1 MNICVYGASS
11 ALLKNIYY
19 EKTEEL
25 GRAMGKRGHG
35 LVFGGGATG
44 MMGAA
49 ARGVAAENGYIL
61 GIAPRFF
68 DQPGVLY
75 EKCTEFIFTENMR
88 ERKKLLEEKSDATI
102 VAPGGI
108 GTYEEFFEIF
118 TLKSLKRIDRP
129 IVLYN
134 IDGYYDK
141 MKALLEYTAE
151 EKFMDFSVLDLV
163 VFLDEPTAVL
173 DYLENYKKYGCEVIR
188 HRTRHIAEAAR
199 PDRCFVCF
207 KQNNNSYR
215 FMTTSSSVLFGT
227 W

>member
-75 EKCTEFIFTENMR
+75 EKCTEFIFTETMR
-88 ERKKLLEEKSDATI
+88 ERKQLLEDSSDA
-102 VAPGGI
+102 VVVLPGGI
-108 GTYEEFFEIF
+108 GTYEEFFEML
-118 TLKSLKRIDRP
+118 TLKQLGRSARAIAILNTR
-129 IVLYN
+129 
-134 IDGYYDK
+134 GYYK
-141 MKALLEYTAE
+141 PMQAMLEHTAE
-151 EKFMDFSVLDLV
+151 NEFMSDSCLTLYKTVDT
-163 VFLDEPTAVL
+163 PAQAL
-173 DYLENYKKYGCEVIR
+173 DYIEKYRPEPMGNIFRLEDYSK
-188 HRTRHIAEAAR
+188 
-199 PDRCFVCF
+199 
-207 KQNNNSYR
+207 
-215 FMTTSSSVLFGT
+215 
-227 W
+227 

>member
-1 MNICVYGASS
+1 MDMALYLVAGDRNDGSS
-11 ALLKNIYY
+11 SQ
-19 EKTEEL
+19 
-25 GRAMGKRGHG
+25 RRGSRKWLH
-35 LVFGGGATG
+35 TW
-44 MMGAA
+44 
-49 ARGVAAENGYIL
+49 NCSPI
-61 GIAPRFF
+61 F

-108 GTYEEFFEIF
+108 GTYEELFEIF

-141 MKALLEYTAE
+141 MKHCWSTQQ
-151 EKFMDFSVLDLV
+151 KRNSWNFPCLDLV

-173 DYLENYKKYGCEVIR
+173 DYLENYKK
-188 HRTRHIAEAAR
+188 
-199 PDRCFVCF
+199 
-207 KQNNNSYR
+207 
-215 FMTTSSSVLFGT
+215 
-227 W
+227 

>member
-75 EKCTEFIFTENMR
+75 ENMR

-173 DYLENYKKYGCEVIR
+173 DYLENYKK
-188 HRTRHIAEAAR
+188 
-199 PDRCFVCF
+199 
-207 KQNNNSYR
+207 
-215 FMTTSSSVLFGT
+215 
-227 W
+227 

>member
-11 ALLKNIYY
+11 AKLEDIYY
-19 EKTEEL
+19 EKTQEL
-25 GRAMGKRGHG
+25 GRAMAKRGHG

-49 ARGVAAENGYIL
+49 ARGVTQEQGYIL

-75 EKCTEFIFTENMR
+75 ENCTEFIFTETMR
-88 ERKKLLEEKSDATI
+88 ERKQLLEEKSDATI

-118 TLKSLKRIDRP
+118 TLKSLKRINRP

-134 IDGYYDK
+134 INGYYNK
-141 MKALLEYTAE
+141 MKELLEYTAQ
-151 EKFMDFSVLDLV
+151 EKFMDFSILDLV
-163 VFLDEPTAVL
+163 VFLEEPEAVL
-173 DYLENYKKYGCEVIR
+173 DYLENYSK
-188 HRTRHIAEAAR
+188 
-199 PDRCFVCF
+199 
-207 KQNNNSYR
+207 
-215 FMTTSSSVLFGT
+215 
-227 W
+227 